1 MRTARCSFTVAGALL
16 ALSMSSL
23 AHANNDDL
31 FQTLSPASTSLD
43 GYRWQQ
49 RPVVIFAPSA
59 QDADYV
65 RQLTLLQQH
74 QQALRERDMVV
85 LSDTRPADNGV
96 LRKELNPAG
105 FEIVLVGKDGGMKLR
120 QTRPVS
126 AEALLSLVDSMPM
139 RQAGQN

>member
-1 MRTARCSFTVAGALL
+1 MRTARCSFPVAGALL

-31 FQTLSPASTSLD
+31 FQTLSPSSTSLD
-43 GYRWQQ
+43 GYRWKQ
-49 RPVVIFAPSA
+49 RLVVIFAPSA

-65 RQLTLLQQH
+65 RQHTLLQQH

-85 LSDTRPADNGV
+85 LSDTRPADNGA
-96 LRKELNPAG
+96 LRHALNPAG

-120 QTRPVS
+120 QTQPVS

>member
-1 MRTARCSFTVAGALL
+1 MRTARCNFTVAGALL

-23 AHANNDDL
+23 AQADNADL
-31 FQTLSPASTSLD
+31 FQTLSPSSTSLD
-43 GYRWQQ
+43 GYRWKQ

-139 RQAGQN
+139 RKAGQN

>member
-16 ALSMSSL
+16 TLSMSSL
-23 AHANNDDL
+23 AHANNNDL
-31 FQTLSPASTSLD
+31 FQTLSPSSTSLD
-43 GYRWQQ
+43 GYRWKQ

-65 RQLTLLQQH
+65 RQRTLLQQH

-139 RQAGQN
+139 RKAGQN

>member
-1 MRTARCSFTVAGALL
+1 MRTARCNFTVAGALL

-23 AHANNDDL
+23 AQANNNDL
-31 FQTLSPASTSLD
+31 FQTLSPSSTSLD
-43 GYRWQQ
+43 GYRWKQ

-65 RQLTLLQQH
+65 RQRTLLQQH

-96 LRKELNPAG
+96 LRKELSPAG

-139 RQAGQN
+139 RKAGQN

>member
-1 MRTARCSFTVAGALL
+1 MRTARCSFTVAGTLL

-23 AHANNDDL
+23 AQADNADL
-31 FQTLSPASTSLD
+31 FQTLSPASPSLES
-43 GYRWQQ
+43 YRWKQ

-120 QTRPVS
+120 ETRPVS

>member
-23 AHANNDDL
+23 AHANNNDL
-31 FQTLSPASTSLD
+31 FQTLSPSSTSLD
-43 GYRWQQ
+43 GYRWKQ

-65 RQLTLLQQH
+65 RQRTLLQQH

-139 RQAGQN
+139 RKAGQN

>member
-1 MRTARCSFTVAGALL
+1 MRTARCNFTVAGALL

-23 AHANNDDL
+23 AHANNNDL
-31 FQTLSPASTSLD
+31 FQTLSPSSTSLD
-43 GYRWQQ
+43 GYRWKQ

-65 RQLTLLQQH
+65 RQRTLLQQH

-139 RQAGQN
+139 RKAGQN

>member
-1 MRTARCSFTVAGALL
+1 MRTARCNFTVAGALL

-23 AHANNDDL
+23 AQANNNDL
-31 FQTLSPASTSLD
+31 FQTLSPSSTSLD
-43 GYRWQQ
+43 GYRWKQ

-65 RQLTLLQQH
+65 RQRTLLQQH

-139 RQAGQN
+139 RKAGQN

>member
-1 MRTARCSFTVAGALL
+1 MRTARCSFAVAGTLL

-23 AHANNDDL
+23 AQADNADL
-31 FQTLSPASTSLD
+31 FRTLSPASTSLD
-43 GYRWQQ
+43 SYRWKQ

-85 LSDTRPADNGV
+85 LSDIRPADNGV
-96 LRKELNPAG
+96 LRKALNPAG

-120 QTRPVS
+120 QTTPVS
-126 AEALLSLVDSMPM
+126 ADALLSLVDSMPM
-139 RQAGQN
+139 RQAGQK